1 MIDFNQFKE
10 HVVVPTLKYLDSE
23 IPYSEEAVD
32 LLMMTCAH
40 ESRGGTYL
48 RQKGMTGTEG
58 AFGVYQMEMATH
70 RDIWVNFLHLRLGI
84 CSKVGRLS
92 LDVDLRKDYSVDN
105 GEEMM
110 WNLAYA
116 TAMARVHYWRVAEA
130 LPSKDDTRYMSKL
143 GIYAKKYY
151 NTHLGK
157 ATSSRYVTDYFVW
170 RDS

>member
-1 MIDFNQFKE
+1 MIDFKQFKE

-40 ESRGGTYL
+40 ESRGGTDL
-48 RQKGMTGTEG
+48 RQKGMTGKEG
-58 AFGVYQMEMATH
+58 AFGVYQMEMATQ
-70 RDIWVNFLHLRLGI
+70 DEQPASPL
-84 CSKVGRLS
+84 LS
-92 LDVDLRKDYSVDN
+92 DLT
-105 GEEMM
+105 
-110 WNLAYA
+110 YA

-130 LPSKDDTRYMSKL
+130 LPSKDDTRYLPLL
-143 GIYAKKYY
+143 GEYAKKYY

-157 ATSSRYVTDYFVW
+157 ATASKYVMDYLDW

>member
-1 MIDFNQFKE
+1 VIDFKQFKE

-40 ESRGGTYL
+40 ESRGGTDL
-48 RQKGMTGTEG
+48 RQKGMKGTEG
-58 AFGVYQMEMATH
+58 AFGVYQMEMATQD
-70 RDIWVNFLHLRLGI
+70 DIWVNFLLHRCTLCDFVEELQSEVPPLGLGI
-84 CSKVGRLS
+84 VT
-92 LDVDLRKDYSVDN
+92 
-105 GEEMM
+105 
-110 WNLAYA
+110 NLAYA

-130 LPSKDDTRYMSKL
+130 LPSKDDTRYLPLL
-143 GIYAKKYY
+143 GEYAKKYY

-157 ATSSRYVTDYFVW
+157 ATASKYVMDYLDW

>member
-1 MIDFNQFKE
+1 MIDFYQFKE
-10 HVVVPTLKYLDSE
+10 HVVIPTLKYLDSE

-58 AFGVYQMEMATH
+58 AFGVYQMEVITH
-70 RDIWVNFLHLRLGI
+70 DDIHHSYLRYRGGLAECVSG
-84 CSKVGRLS
+84 LS
-92 LDVDLRKDYSVDN
+92 N
-105 GEEMM
+105 MGE
-110 WNLAYA
+110 WGGLISNLEYA

-130 LPSKDDTRYMSKL
+130 LPNKDDTRYMSKL
-143 GIYAKKYY
+143 GIYAKTHY
-151 NTHLGK
+151 NTHLGI

>member
-1 MIDFNQFKE
+1 MIDFGQFKE
-10 HVVVPTLKYLDSE
+10 HVVIPTLKYLDSE

-32 LLMMTCAH
+32 LLLLTCAH

-58 AFGVYQMEMATH
+58 AFGVYQMELATEE
-70 RDIWVNFLHLRLGI
+70 DIFSSYLKYRQPLLGMI
-84 CSKVGRLS
+84 
-92 LDVDLRKDYSVDN
+92 
-105 GEEMM
+105 EEMVPDYDQDVTVPKESQLIT
-110 WNLAYA
+110 NLAYA

-130 LPSKDDTRYMSKL
+130 LPSKDDIGYMPKL

-157 ATSSRYVTDYFVW
+157 ATSSDYIIDYLEW

>member
-10 HVVVPTLKYLDSE
+10 HVVIPTLKYLDSE

-48 RQKGMTGTEG
+48 RQEGMVGAEG
-58 AFGVYQMEMATH
+58 AFGVYQMELATHDDIWFNYIEYRVLTEKLIEALLVDVMAT
-70 RDIWVNFLHLRLGI
+70 
-84 CSKVGRLS
+84 VGQPLIT
-92 LDVDLRKDYSVDN
+92 
-105 GEEMM
+105 
-110 WNLAYA
+110 NLAYA

-130 LPSKDDTRYMSKL
+130 LPSKDDTRYLPLL
-143 GIYAKKYY
+143 GEYAKKYY

-157 ATSSRYVTDYFVW
+157 ATASKYVMDYLDW

>member
-1 MIDFNQFKE
+1 MIDFDQFKE

-32 LLMMTCAH
+32 LLMLTCAH

-70 RDIWVNFLHLRLGI
+70 DDIHDNFINSRRGLRGLI
-84 CSKVGRLS
+84 SATLS
-92 LDVDLRKDYSVDN
+92 HNFDAVDDLLP
-105 GEEMM
+105 
-110 WNLAYA
+110 NLTYA

-130 LPSKDDTRYMSKL
+130 IPSKDDTNYMSKL
-143 GIYAKKYY
+143 GDYAKKYY
-151 NTHLGK
+151 NTPLGK
-157 ATSSRYVTDYFVW
+157 ATSRKYVTDYFVW

>member
-32 LLMMTCAH
+32 LLMLTCAH

-58 AFGVYQMEMATH
+58 AFGVYQMELATH
-70 RDIWVNFLHLRLGI
+70 EDIWDNFIESRD
-84 CSKVGRLS
+84 SLS
-92 LDVDLRKDYSVDN
+92 DTVKEFTSDYLQPSMDLIT
-105 GEEMM
+105 
-110 WNLAYA
+110 NLAYA

-130 LPSKDDTRYMSKL
+130 LPSKDDTNYLSKL
-143 GIYAKKYY
+143 GDYAKKYY
-151 NTHLGK
+151 NTELGK
-157 ATSSRYVTDYFVW
+157 ATSSKYVTDYLEW
-170 RDS
+170 WDS

>member
-1 MIDFNQFKE
+1 MIDYKQFKE
-10 HVVVPTLKYLDSE
+10 HVVIPTLRYLDSE

-70 RDIWVNFLHLRLGI
+70 DGILDNFLDFR
-84 CSKVGRLS
+84 
-92 LDVDLRKDYSVDN
+92 DDLREKVF
-105 GEEMM
+105 
-110 WNLAYA
+110 NLSYEDFDQNFTLGYNLISNIAYA

-130 LPSKDDTRYMSKL
+130 LPSKDDTRYYPLL
-143 GIYAKKYY
+143 GEYAKKYY

-157 ATSSRYVTDYFVW
+157 ATASKYVMDYLDW

>member
-32 LLMMTCAH
+32 LLMLTCAH

-58 AFGVYQMEMATH
+58 AFGVYQMELATH
-70 RDIWVNFLHLRLGI
+70 RDIWANFLYARLNL
-84 CSKVGRLS
+84 CSRVTRLAA
-92 LDVDLRKDYSVDN
+92 DADLGGYGLDN
-105 GEEMM
+105 GEELM

-116 TAMARVHYWRVAEA
+116 TAMARVHYWRVKEA
-130 LPSKDDTRYMSKL
+130 LPSKDDTDYMPKL
-143 GIYAKKYY
+143 GEYAKKYY

-157 ATSSRYVTDYFVW
+157 ATASKYIMDYLEW
-170 RDS
+170 WDS

>member
-40 ESRGGTYL
+40 ESTGGTYL
-48 RQKGMTGTEG
+48 RQKGMKGTEG

-70 RDIWVNFLHLRLGI
+70 EDIYVNFLRTRPFFEESVSGLR
-84 CSKVGRLS
+84 S
-92 LDVDLRKDYSVDN
+92 DYSSLRRDLTA
-105 GEEMM
+105 
-110 WNLAYA
+110 NLVYA

-151 NTHLGK
+151 NTPLGK
-157 ATSSRYVTDYFVW
+157 ATSSKYVVDYLTW

>member
-32 LLMMTCAH
+32 LLMLTCAH

-70 RDIWVNFLHLRLGI
+70 NDIWENFINFRRGWTGFIMEQNEDYTRLI
-84 CSKVGRLS
+84 S
-92 LDVDLRKDYSVDN
+92 D
-105 GEEMM
+105 
-110 WNLAYA
+110 LAYA
-116 TAMARVHYWRVAEA
+116 TAMARVHYWRVPEA
-130 LPSKDDTRYMSKL
+130 LPSKDDTMYMSKL
-143 GIYAKKYY
+143 GDYAKKYY

-157 ATSSRYVTDYFVW
+157 ATSSRYVTDYLEW

>member
-10 HVVVPTLKYLDSE
+10 HVVIPTLKYLDSE

-32 LLMMTCAH
+32 LLMLTCAH
-40 ESRGGTYL
+40 ESTGGTYL

-58 AFGVYQMEMATH
+58 AFGVYQMELHTEW
-70 RDIWVNFLHLRLGI
+70 DIECNFLTFRKKLEELI
-84 CSKVGRLS
+84 EDISSVPVGEPLIT
-92 LDVDLRKDYSVDN
+92 
-105 GEEMM
+105 
-110 WNLAYA
+110 NLAYA
-116 TAMARVHYWRVAEA
+116 TAMARVHYWRVPEA

-151 NTHLGK
+151 NTPLGK
-157 ATSSRYVTDYFVW
+157 ATSSKYVTDYFVW

>member
-32 LLMMTCAH
+32 LLMLTCAH

-58 AFGVYQMEMATH
+58 AFGVYQMELVTH
-70 RDIWVNFLHLRLGI
+70 DDILDNFLDFR
-84 CSKVGRLS
+84 
-92 LDVDLRKDYSVDN
+92 DDLREKVF
-105 GEEMM
+105 
-110 WNLAYA
+110 NLSYEDFDQNFTLGCNLVSNIAYA
-116 TAMARVHYWRVAEA
+116 TAMARVHYWRVPEA
-130 LPSKDDTRYMSKL
+130 LPSKGDTNYMSAL
-143 GIYAKKYY
+143 GDYAKKYY

-157 ATSSRYVTDYFVW
+157 ATSSKYVTDYLEW

>member
-10 HVVVPTLKYLDSE
+10 HVVVPTLEYLDSE

-40 ESRGGTYL
+40 ESRGGKYL
-48 RQKGMTGTEG
+48 RQKGMTGIEG

-70 RDIWVNFLHLRLGI
+70 DDIYQNFLHFRKGLI
-84 CSKVGRLS
+84 FKI
-92 LDVDLRKDYSVDN
+92 DDLCGTDGVIPQFDLTT
-105 GEEMM
+105 
-110 WNLAYA
+110 NLAYA

-130 LPSKDDTRYMSKL
+130 LPSKDDTTYLDKL
-143 GIYAKKYY
+143 GDYAKAYY

-157 ATSSRYVTDYFVW
+157 ATSSKYVTDYWKW

>member
-1 MIDFNQFKE
+1 MIDFNQFRE
-10 HVVVPTLKYLDSE
+10 HVVIPTLKYLDSE

-32 LLMMTCAH
+32 LLMLTCAH
-40 ESRGGTYL
+40 ESTGGTYL

-58 AFGVYQMEMATH
+58 AFGVYQMELATSS
-70 RDIWVNFLHLRLGI
+70 DIWYNFLHHRPCLE
-84 CSKVGRLS
+84 GRVAGYRSHS
-92 LDVDLRKDYSVDN
+92 LPSHIDLITS
-105 GEEMM
+105 
-110 WNLAYA
+110 LAYA

-151 NTHLGK
+151 NTPLGK
-157 ATSSRYVTDYFVW
+157 ATSSKYVVDYLTW

>member
-32 LLMMTCAH
+32 LLMLTCAH

-48 RQKGMTGTEG
+48 RQKGMTGIEG

-70 RDIWVNFLHLRLGI
+70 RDIYENFLG
-84 CSKVGRLS
+84 GRK
-92 LDVDLRKDYSVDN
+92 DLRWLITAKCYRQFDEC
-105 GEEMM
+105 EEDLTF
-110 WNLAYA
+110 NLAYA

-143 GIYAKKYY
+143 GDYAKKYY

-157 ATSSRYVTDYFVW
+157 ATSSRYVTDYLDW
-170 RDS
+170 SDG

>member
-32 LLMMTCAH
+32 LLMLTCAH
-40 ESRGGTYL
+40 ESRGGKYL

-70 RDIWVNFLHLRLGI
+70 NDIWVNFLEARTSFEETVRGI
-84 CSKVGRLS
+84 RYDYLS
-92 LDVDLRKDYSVDN
+92 SQMDLVA
-105 GEEMM
+105 
-110 WNLAYA
+110 NLAYA
-116 TAMARVHYWRVAEA
+116 TAMARVHYWRVPEA

-143 GIYAKKYY
+143 GDYAKKYY

-157 ATSSRYVTDYFVW
+157 ATSSKYVTDYLEW
-170 RDS
+170 RDN

>member
-1 MIDFNQFKE
+1 MINFDQFKE

-40 ESRGGTYL
+40 ESTGGTYL

-58 AFGVYQMEMATH
+58 AFGVYQMEVATH
-70 RDIWVNFLHLRLGI
+70 EDIHDNFLLTRRSLR
-84 CSKVGRLS
+84 RLIS
-92 LDVDLRKDYSVDN
+92 ATISHDFDADYDLVN
-105 GEEMM
+105 
-110 WNLAYA
+110 NLAYA

-151 NTHLGK
+151 NTPLGK
-157 ATSSRYVTDYFVW
+157 ATSSKYVVDYLTW

>member
-10 HVVVPTLKYLDSE
+10 HVVIPTLKYLDSE

-32 LLMMTCAH
+32 LLMLTCAH

-48 RQKGMTGTEG
+48 RQKGMAGTKG
-58 AFGVYQMEMATH
+58 AFGVYQMELATH
-70 RDIWVNFLHLRLGI
+70 RDIWVNFLYLRLGA
-84 CSKVGRLS
+84 CSKVARLS
-92 LDVDLRKDYSVDN
+92 ADVELKQDCTVDN
-105 GEEMM
+105 GEEIM

-130 LPSKDDTRYMSKL
+130 LPSKDYTNYMSAL
-143 GIYAKKYY
+143 GDYAKKYY
-151 NTHLGK
+151 NTQLGK

>member
-1 MIDFNQFKE
+1 
-10 HVVVPTLKYLDSE
+10 LKYLDSE

-58 AFGVYQMEMATH
+58 AFGPYQTELATH
-70 RDIWVNFLHLRLGI
+70 DDTYENFLYHRDGLCGLIGSIQSRVLHAEQ
-84 CSKVGRLS
+84 
-92 LDVDLRKDYSVDN
+92 DLIT
-105 GEEMM
+105 
-110 WNLAYA
+110 NLAYA

-130 LPSKDDTRYMSKL
+130 LPSKDDTRYYPLL
-143 GIYAKKYY
+143 GEYAKKYY

-157 ATSSRYVTDYFVW
+157 ATASKYVMDYLDW

>member
-32 LLMMTCAH
+32 LLMLTCAH

-48 RQKGMTGTEG
+48 RQKGMTGNRG

-70 RDIWVNFLHLRLGI
+70 KDIWENFINFRRGWTGFIMEQNEDYTRLV
-84 CSKVGRLS
+84 S
-92 LDVDLRKDYSVDN
+92 D
-105 GEEMM
+105 
-110 WNLAYA
+110 LAYA
-116 TAMARVHYWRVAEA
+116 TAMARVHYWRVPEA
-130 LPSKDDTRYMSKL
+130 LPSKGDTNYMSAL
-143 GIYAKKYY
+143 GDYAKKYY

-157 ATSSRYVTDYFVW
+157 ATSSKYVTDYLDW
-170 RDS
+170 RDN

>member
-32 LLMMTCAH
+32 LLMLTCAH

-58 AFGVYQMEMATH
+58 AFGVYQMEVATH
-70 RDIWVNFLHLRLGI
+70 DDIWVNILYHRAGLGLKIDRLRGDVLTSQYDLANNLG
-84 CSKVGRLS
+84 
-92 LDVDLRKDYSVDN
+92 
-105 GEEMM
+105 
-110 WNLAYA
+110 YA
-116 TAMARVHYWRVAEA
+116 TAMARVHYWRVKEA

-143 GIYAKKYY
+143 GDYAKKYY

-157 ATSSRYVTDYFVW
+157 ATSSRYVTDYLEW

>member
-40 ESRGGTYL
+40 ESVGGTYL
-48 RQKGMTGTEG
+48 RQGGMTGRRG
-58 AFGVYQMEMATH
+58 AFGVYQMELATAIDIDYNFLTH
-70 RDIWVNFLHLRLGI
+70 RPPLKERVESLRSDKLTSRFEFLT
-84 CSKVGRLS
+84 
-92 LDVDLRKDYSVDN
+92 
-105 GEEMM
+105 
-110 WNLAYA
+110 NLAYA

-130 LPSKDDTRYMSKL
+130 LPSKDDADYMSKL
-143 GIYAKKYY
+143 GDYAKKYY

-157 ATSSRYVTDYFVW
+157 ATSMKYVTDYFVW